1 MFGATLVLLTNCCY
15 IANNYAVKWARLG
28 AGEVAL
34 VRGALQILV
43 FSAVLVISKR
53 VKTHHRN
60 NIESQK
66 CKSSRKSKYKC
77 VKGSTY
83 LSFSLFQIVKLLIML

>member
-1 MFGATLVLLTNCCY
+1 MKMFGATLVLLTNCCY

-28 AGEVAL
+28 AGEVGL

-43 FSAVLVISKR
+43 FSAVLGISKR
-53 VKTHHRN
+53 VKTHHHRN

-66 CKSSRKSKYKC
+66 CKSSRKSKFNIQVKC

-83 LSFSLFQIVKLLIML
+83 LKVSLCFR